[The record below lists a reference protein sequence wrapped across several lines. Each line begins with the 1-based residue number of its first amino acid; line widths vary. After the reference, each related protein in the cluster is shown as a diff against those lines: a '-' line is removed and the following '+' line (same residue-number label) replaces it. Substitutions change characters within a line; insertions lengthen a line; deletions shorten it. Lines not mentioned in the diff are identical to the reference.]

1 MLDTGN
7 AKEKFPVKV
16 NPPHPILQSNPRLT
30 RLPLPDPGTTGP
42 EVTTPEITNLEIL
55 RPPPLLLK
63 HQTLLLSWVR
73 MVS

>member
-7 AKEKFPVKV
+7 VREESPVKV

-30 RLPLPDPGTTGP
+30 GPPLLDPGMTGP
-42 EVTTPEITNLEIL
+42 EVTTPEITSPEIL
-55 RPPPLLLK
+55 CPPTPLLK